1 MATRFDHDTAV
12 RPRGGGVFETQVDPG
27 WKIVRGPNGGY
38 LAAILVRAMEAVV
51 DDPERTLR
59 SLNVHYL
66 RPPTDGPAQVETRL
80 ERSGRSL
87 TTVTARLCQ
96 QGELQ
101 ALATAAFSRP
111 RHSAELHHAIMPEVA
126 PPESLPLQRST
137 GAAPMHARYEQRWA
151 VGPRFFEGEQGDEAV
166 SGGWVRLVEPR
177 PLDAALL
184 AAYADAWPP
193 AIFGCALVPFPS
205 GGVPTVDLTVHVR
218 ALPPAGAAIE
228 DPVLVVFRTR
238 EAHEGFLEE
247 DGEIWSR
254 GGVLLA
260 HSRQL
265 ALLV

>member
-1 MATRFDHDTAV
+1 METRFDRDTAV
-12 RPRGGGVFETQVDPG
+12 RPLGSGLFETQVDPG

-38 LAAILVRAMEAVV
+38 LAAILVRALEAAA
-51 DDPERTLR
+51 DDAERTLR

-66 RPPTDGPAQVETRL
+66 RPPQDGPAQVETRV
-80 ERSGRSL
+80 ERRGRSL
-87 TTVTARLCQ
+87 TTVTARLIQ
-96 QGELQ
+96 GGELQ
-101 ALATAAFSRP
+101 ALATAALSKP
-111 RHSAELHHAIMPEVA
+111 RESAELHQAVMPEVP
-126 PPESLPLQRST
+126 PPESLAPRDPAL
-137 GAAPMHARYEQRWA
+137 GAPMHARYEQRWA
-151 VGPRFFEGEQGDEAV
+151 IGPHFFDGEQGREAV

-193 AIFGCALVPFPS
+193 AIFGCAGVPFPT

-218 ALPPAGAAIE
+218 ALPPAGADPN
-228 DPVLVVFRTR
+228 DPVLVIFRTR

-265 ALLV
+265 AVLV